1 MASFSSSR
9 HGLDYSLDLNNIMNG
24 GSDGLDSSNT
34 PVEVKTK
41 TESKL
46 MAMEQLYGAAN

>member
-9 HGLDYSLDLNNIMNG
+9 HGLDYSHDLNNIMNG
-24 GSDGLDSSNT
+24 VSDGLDSSNT
-34 PVEVKTK
+34 PVDVKMN

-46 MAMEQLYGAAN
+46 MAMEQLYKAAN